1 MTKTVNNLDTSPLT
15 LADGT
20 VLNVGDLYVKD
31 SFDDPKVARFAGTA
45 KLGSFST
52 EARVWGSYSQYPD
65 ELLWCAQ
72 GDVKKFVSVDQLIP
86 QHVRKFL
93 A

>member
-1 MTKTVNNLDTSPLT
+1 MAKTVKNLDTSPLT

-45 KLGSFST
+45 KLGSYST
-52 EARVWGSYSQYPD
+52 EARVWGEYSQHPD

-72 GDVKKFVSVDQLIP
+72 DHVKKFVSVDQLIP

>member
-31 SFDDPKVARFAGTA
+31 SFDDPKAEIQYDWIDKIYLDKINKTKVRLDLNDKA
-45 KLGSFST
+45 KK
-52 EARVWGSYSQYPD
+52 EN
-65 ELLWCAQ
+65 
-72 GDVKKFVSVDQLIP
+72 
-86 QHVRKFL
+86 
-93 A
+93 